1 MGFNDPN
8 NRLKG
13 GNADI
18 TIDNLKK
25 LVSRARS
32 TKVVLKVKFDSGVS
46 PKDGLFSMSVDYE
59 LHHDGLV
66 EVGSFSVNRQKVDG
80 KWATQIESKKTS
92 AKNAKDI
99 IPGFSLAMKSDYK
112 TSANGVVS
120 CSAGNKYSINI
131 DRVPGKKIHAVI
143 KGNGKTYVVDG
154 VLDKAGK
161 NIDVTVTAKYG
172 KSDYTVEMT
181 GQRDYK
187 MAGLSV
193 KMGDN
198 VITSIELAG
207 DMNAKKE
214 GDKIVE
220 IKNMKYLA
228 SVNIMGFD
236 KMELKYGMQNGKKQ
250 TQKFVMNMKN
260 MEKIEA
266 SYTRQ
271 LKESYGRDIDFY
283 VKKGNEKLIQYHN
296 EFTPSFTPT
305 HYIMDV
311 QSKFDVS
318 KNSKT

>member
-112 TSANGVVS
+112 
-120 CSAGNKYSINI
+120 YSINI

-154 VLDKAGK
+154 VL
-161 NIDVTVTAKYG
+161 
-172 KSDYTVEMT
+172 
-181 GQRDYK
+181 
-187 MAGLSV
+187 
-193 KMGDN
+193 
-198 VITSIELAG
+198 
-207 DMNAKKE
+207 
-214 GDKIVE
+214 
-220 IKNMKYLA
+220 
-228 SVNIMGFD
+228 
-236 KMELKYGMQNGKKQ
+236 
-250 TQKFVMNMKN
+250 
-260 MEKIEA
+260 
-266 SYTRQ
+266 
-271 LKESYGRDIDFY
+271 
-283 VKKGNEKLIQYHN
+283 
-296 EFTPSFTPT
+296 
-305 HYIMDV
+305 
-311 QSKFDVS
+311 
-318 KNSKT
+318 